1 MRRRR
6 KGLNFYH
13 KKKKISTSLIREIF
27 SWIVVLFL
35 AVFLAFALTYF
46 VGLRTTVI
54 GVSMEPGLTNG
65 QEILVNRFA
74 YRMLS
79 PKAGDVVVFLPNGNQ
94 NAHYYVKRV
103 VAVPGQTVLIED
115 GILYVDGKPY
125 DEEVTDLITSAGI
138 AENEI
143 RLGSDEYFVM
153 GDNVNSSE
161 DSRSANIGPIH
172 KSTIV
177 GRAWLHFGNGNGGW
191 GLVE

>member
-27 SWIVVLFL
+27 SWIAIVFF
-35 AVFLAFALTYF
+35 AVFLAFVLTYF
-46 VGLRTTVI
+46 VGLRTNVI
-54 GVSMEPGLTNG
+54 GVSMEPVLTNG
-65 QEILVNRFA
+65 QGILVNRFA

-79 PKAGDVVVFLPNGNQ
+79 PKAGDVIVFLPNGNQ
-94 NAHYYVKRV
+94 NAYYYVKRV

-115 GILYVDGKPY
+115 GILYVDGEAY
-125 DEEVTDLITSAGI
+125 EDITDLIVTAGI

-143 RLGSDEYFVM
+143 TLGSDEYFVM

-161 DSRSANIGPIH
+161 DSRSANIGPVS
-172 KSTIV
+172 KSTII
-177 GRAWLHFGNGNGGW
+177 GRAWFHFGNVNEGW
-191 GLVE
+191 GLVK

>member
-1 MRRRR
+1 M
-6 KGLNFYH
+6 
-13 KKKKISTSLIREIF
+13 
-27 SWIVVLFL
+27 LFL

>member
-13 KKKKISTSLIREIF
+13 KKKKISASLIREIF
-27 SWIVVLFL
+27 SWFVVLFL
-35 AVFLAFALTYF
+35 AVFLAFVLTYF

-74 YRMLS
+74 YRMFS
-79 PKAGDVVVFLPNGNQ
+79 PNQGDVIVFLPNGNQ

-103 VAVPGQTVLIED
+103 VAVPGQTVLIEN

-125 DEEVTDLITSAGI
+125 DEEVTDLIASAGI

-143 RLGSDEYFVM
+143 KLGSDEYFVM
-153 GDNVNSSE
+153 GDNFNSSE

-172 KSTIV
+172 KSTII
-177 GRAWLHFGNGNGGW
+177 GRAWLHFKNSNGGI
-191 GLVE
+191 GRVE

>member
-65 QEILVNRFA
+65 QDILVNRFA

-143 RLGSDEYFVM
+143 RLESDEYFVM

>member
-27 SWIVVLFL
+27 SWITIILL

-46 VGLRTTVI
+46 VGLRTSVL

-74 YRMLS
+74 YKMFS

-103 VAVPGQTVLIED
+103 IAVPGQTVLIED

-125 DEEVTDLITSAGI
+125 DEEVTDLISSAGI
-138 AENEI
+138 AENEV

-161 DSRSANIGPIH
+161 DSRSANIGPIS

-177 GRAWLHFGNGNGGW
+177 GRAWLHFGNSSEGW

>member
-13 KKKKISTSLIREIF
+13 KKKKISGSAVREVF
-27 SWIVVLFL
+27 SWIAGIVLS
-35 AVFLAFALTYF
+35 VFLAFVLTYF
-46 VGLRTTVI
+46 VGLRTNVI

-65 QEILVNRFA
+65 QGILINRFS
-74 YRMLS
+74 YKLFS

-94 NAHYYVKRV
+94 NAQFYIKRV
-103 VAVPGQTVLIED
+103 IAVPGQTVHITD

-125 DEEVTDLITSAGI
+125 GDDATDLIASAGI

-143 RLGSDEYFVM
+143 KLGSDEYFVL
-153 GDNVNSSE
+153 GDNFNSSE

-172 KSTIV
+172 KSTII
-177 GRAWLHFGNGNGGW
+177 GRAWFHFGNSEEGW
-191 GLVE
+191 GFVK